1 MPEQNQV
8 TPFVW
13 GEISLSQTV
22 FVNGAP
28 HGTRYAIGEFLDYA
42 DPQKAIDNILARN
55 PHIEAWAVP
64 LKLRGTDGKN
74 YDTFVYHPIGFMLI
88 VFESGQPRAHEMKQ
102 AVAAFCW
109 HFAGPRK
116 LTVKDEIE
124 LQKLARSL
132 YNDIGRTKDKFAVTG
147 LITMLRDVCL
157 TLGTPVPDLAF
168 LGQQVDQPA
177 LPGL

>member
-1 MPEQNQV
+1 MSDQNQV

-42 DPQKAIDNILARN
+42 DPQKAVDNILARN
-55 PHIEAWAVP
+55 PHIEAWSVP

-74 YDTFVYHPIGFMLI
+74 YETFVYHPIGFMLI

-102 AVAAFCW
+102 AVAEFVW
-109 HFAGPRK
+109 HYAKPK
-116 LTVKDEIE
+116 QLSIKEQIE
-124 LQKLARSL
+124 LQKLERAL
-132 YNDIGRTKDKFAVTG
+132 YNDIGRTKDKFAATG
-147 LITMLRDVCL
+147 LISMLSNVCF
-157 TLGTPVPDLAF
+157 TLGKPLPDLAF
-168 LGQQVDQPA
+168 LGQQVDQPT